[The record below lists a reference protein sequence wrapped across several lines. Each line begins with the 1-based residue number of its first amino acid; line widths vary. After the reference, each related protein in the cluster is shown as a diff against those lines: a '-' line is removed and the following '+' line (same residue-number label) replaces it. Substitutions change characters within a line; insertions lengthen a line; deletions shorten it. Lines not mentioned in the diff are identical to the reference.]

1 MLTPE
6 EVARYQETGQVTPK
20 FRLSDDVVSDI
31 RERMEAFFE
40 SRPDLDPD
48 YTDSLIEADKVW
60 LDYARIPDIVDAV
73 SQLLG
78 DNLLVWGAEFFC
90 KQASCGKATPW
101 HQDGF
106 YWPVRPLEACSVWI
120 AIDHSTPANGCMRII
135 PGSHNERHM
144 YRHDVD
150 DVTPQ
155 VLKQTLSPAD
165 MPDIE
170 PVDVVLEPG
179 MISFHDVYT
188 MHGAERNNSG
198 DRRAGLVFRYI
209 PTTSH
214 YDRELAKELGGLV
227 ANPVRELHLVRG
239 VDVCGLNDVW
249 QPNA

>member
-1 MLTPE
+1 
-6 EVARYQETGQVTPK
+6 
-20 FRLSDDVVSDI
+20 
-31 RERMEAFFE
+31 
-40 SRPDLDPD
+40 
-48 YTDSLIEADKVW
+48 
-60 LDYARIPDIVDAV
+60 
-73 SQLLG
+73 
-78 DNLLVWGAEFFC
+78 
-90 KQASCGKATPW
+90 
-101 HQDGF
+101 
-106 YWPVRPLEACSVWI
+106 
-120 AIDHSTPANGCMRII
+120 
-135 PGSHNERHM
+135 M